1 VERRFDGGLFLVD
14 PLAAE
19 CGPSGRAAGDE
30 AAEQHD
36 ECDGDELD
44 AKAR

>member
-1 VERRFDGGLFLVD
+1 MEGRFDGGFLTIGLVAPD
-14 PLAAE
+14 
-19 CGPSGRAAGDE
+19 CGPSGRAAGYE